1 MAAVETRLLYAAF
14 PWVAPSVN
22 LGKSI
27 IDFMQPLERARIK
40 RVIHCGDTGHNMRI
54 TNFILLIRIW
64 LTGRRLPT
72 VGHLFNLWNQH
83 MISNEREETLVPR
96 VKDVQL

>member
-40 RVIHCGDTGHNMRI
+40 RLC
-54 TNFILLIRIW
+54 
-64 LTGRRLPT
+64 LTAGK
-72 VGHLFNLWNQH
+72 GIENDKANC
-83 MISNEREETLVPR
+83 
-96 VKDVQL
+96 